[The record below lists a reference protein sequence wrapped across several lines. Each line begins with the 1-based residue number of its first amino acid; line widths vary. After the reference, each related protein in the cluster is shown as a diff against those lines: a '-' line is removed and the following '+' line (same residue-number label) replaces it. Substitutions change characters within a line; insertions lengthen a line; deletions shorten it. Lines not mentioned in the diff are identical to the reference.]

1 MISHILC
8 YQKDVQNIS
17 YLSRYLGRIIY
28 RYMSYISTFLWS
40 NSHWKESSCS
50 MLYETQLLT
59 AVMKNSILFFLITG
73 MILRIRISII
83 LQFRCFDNEEKEKQ
97 RKLKLIIIHQSINLT
112 SQNVDIRYH
121 RKKVNKVN
129 KTKYIHQ

>member
-1 MISHILC
+1 
-8 YQKDVQNIS
+8 
-17 YLSRYLGRIIY
+17 
-28 RYMSYISTFLWS
+28 
-40 NSHWKESSCS
+40 